1 VDNFFCS
8 REGFYDLKA
17 SDLNT
22 ELSGETQPLVVDLRT
37 GEEVAGGYIEGSV
50 HIPINELL
58 ADMTLLPSDKA
69 APVVLVCQ
77 SGHRGGIGLVALR
90 SANHSSKPPFS
101 VYIF

>member
-8 REGFYDLKA
+8 PEGFYAVKSA
-17 SDLNT
+17 DLNT
-22 ELSGETQPLVVDLRT
+22 ELAGETQPLVVDLRT

-50 HIPINELL
+50 HIPINDLL
-58 ADMTLLPSDKA
+58 ADMTLLPTDKA

-90 SANHSSKPPFS
+90 MLG
-101 VYIF
+101 